1 MVAQKSGLIVN
12 ISSGGGSDYAF
23 SASYG
28 VCKSGVERM
37 ARDMAIELKPYDVT
51 ALSLRP
57 GAVKTEFILD
67 AVATGSINFDLE
79 TAESPRFTGRCIAAL
94 AMDPD
99 KLEKSGGVFRVSKLA
114 KEYRFT
120 DLA

>member
-1 MVAQKSGLIVN
+1 MVYFAKV
-12 ISSGGGSDYAF
+12 
-23 SASYG
+23 
-28 VCKSGVERM
+28 
-37 ARDMAIELKPYDVT
+37 P
-51 ALSLRP
+51 RP

-67 AVATGSINFDLE
+67 AVATGSINFDLA
-79 TAESPRFTGRCIAAL
+79 TAQSPRFTGRCIAAL

-99 KLEKSGGVFRVSKLA
+99 KLEKSGGVFTVSKLA